1 MPARRQRHSEKA
13 RQRISRGTRNAL
25 ARKRELARVRPAD
38 LDVLR
43 RNGTVSAPLRPFLDA
58 ADLEGL
64 ELSLA
69 YEGDP
74 AGSHYRPL
82 STPRRVLLDDLLRMG
97 LVLRGELARYLQSGD
112 SDAGARVG
120 TLAANRR
127 ATLQI
132 LGLEHPEH
140 EVSLT
145 DYLDR
150 RGAENRA
157 GGSDG
162 SGRDRESA

>member
-1 MPARRQRHSEKA
+1 MAASRKHSSKTRR
-13 RQRISRGTRNAL
+13 RIAHRTRDGL
-25 ARKRELARVRPAD
+25 ARKRALARVRPAD

-43 RNGTVSAPLRPFLDA
+43 RCGTVSATLRPFLNA
-58 ADLEGL
+58 ADLEAL
-64 ELSLA
+64 DLSLA

-82 STPRRVLLDDLLRMG
+82 STPRRVLLDDFLRMG

-112 SDAGARVG
+112 PDAGARVG

-132 LGLEHPEH
+132 LGLDHPEH

-145 DYLDR
+145 TYLSR
-150 RGAENRA
+150 RGADKRA
-157 GGSDG
+157 GGSNG
-162 SGRDRESA
+162 SGSDRESA